1 MPQHAGH
8 GVSLMTSFLSTD
20 DLHALADSLSETAD
34 RLRQAATAPPEGR
47 PGAASFA
54 RQILAARG
62 RLAHFVDA
70 DLFADPARDI
80 LLDLFVAGEEG
91 RRISISSCCIAASV
105 PPTTAL
111 RWIGMLKKRNLIRE
125 TVDPADGR
133 RKWLSL
139 TPDVHNAMR
148 DYVNAVAGM
157 FVTGP

>member
-1 MPQHAGH
+1 MPA
-8 GVSLMTSFLSTD
+8 SLSPD
-20 DLHALADSLSETAD
+20 DLHALADNLAQTAE
-34 RLRQAATAPPEGR
+34 RLREAATAPPEGG
-47 PGAASFA
+47 PNAASFA

-62 RLAHFVDA
+62 RIGNFIDA

-111 RWIGMLKKRNLIRE
+111 RWIGMLKKRKLIQE
-125 TVDPADGR
+125 SVDPADGR

-139 TPDVHNAMR
+139 TPDIHNAMR
-148 DYVNAVAGM
+148 DYVNAVVGM
-157 FVTGP
+157 FATRR

>member
-1 MPQHAGH
+1 MAT
-8 GVSLMTSFLSTD
+8 SLSND
-20 DLHALADSLSETAD
+20 DLNALADSLTHTAD
-34 RLRQAATAPPEGR
+34 RLREAAAAPPEGQ
-47 PGAASFA
+47 PSTVAFA
-54 RQILAARG
+54 RQILVARG
-62 RLAHFVDA
+62 RLGNFVDA

-111 RWIGMLKKRNLIRE
+111 RWIGMLKKRDLIRE

-148 DYVNAVAGM
+148 DYLTAIVGM
-157 FVTGP
+157 FATGR

>member
-1 MPQHAGH
+1 MSSP
-8 GVSLMTSFLSTD
+8 LSTD
-20 DLHALADSLSETAD
+20 ELNALAETLTQTAE
-34 RLRQAATAPPEGR
+34 RLREAATTPPDGR
-47 PGAASFA
+47 PSAAAFA

-62 RLAHFVDA
+62 RIGHFIDA

-111 RWIGMLKKRNLIRE
+111 RWIGMLKKRNLIQE

-139 TPDVHNAMR
+139 TPDVHKAMH
-148 DYVNAVAGM
+148 DYVNAIAGG
-157 FVTGP
+157 FTTAR

>member
-1 MPQHAGH
+1 
-8 GVSLMTSFLSTD
+8 MTSLLSTD
-20 DLHALADSLSETAD
+20 DLHALADSLSETAE
-34 RLRQAATAPPEGR
+34 RLRQVATAPPEGR
-47 PGAASFA
+47 PGAANFA

-62 RLAHFVDA
+62 RLAQFVDA

-125 TVDPADGR
+125 SVDPADGR

-139 TPDVHNAMR
+139 TPSVHDAMR

-157 FVTGP
+157 FTTG

>member
-1 MPQHAGH
+1 MAS
-8 GVSLMTSFLSTD
+8 SLTND
-20 DLHALADSLSETAD
+20 DLNALADSLRQAAD
-34 RLRQAATAPPEGR
+34 RLRDAAAAPPEGR
-47 PGAASFA
+47 PSAASFA

-62 RLAHFVDA
+62 RLGNYIDA

-111 RWIGMLKKRNLIRE
+111 RWIGMLKKRKLIQE
-125 TVDPADGR
+125 SVDPGDGR

-139 TPDVHNAMR
+139 TPDIHTAMR

-157 FVTGP
+157 FVMGR

>member
-1 MPQHAGH
+1 MRQHAGH
-8 GVSLMTSFLSTD
+8 GVCLMTSKLSTD
-20 DLHALADSLSETAD
+20 ELNALADNLAQTAD
-34 RLRQAATAPPEGR
+34 RLREAAAAPPEGR
-47 PGAASFA
+47 PSAAAFA

-62 RLAHFVDA
+62 RIGNFIDA

-111 RWIGMLKKRNLIRE
+111 RWIGMLKKRNLIQE

-139 TPDVHNAMR
+139 TPDVHKAMR
-148 DYVNAVAGM
+148 DYVNAIAGA
-157 FVTGP
+157 FTIAR